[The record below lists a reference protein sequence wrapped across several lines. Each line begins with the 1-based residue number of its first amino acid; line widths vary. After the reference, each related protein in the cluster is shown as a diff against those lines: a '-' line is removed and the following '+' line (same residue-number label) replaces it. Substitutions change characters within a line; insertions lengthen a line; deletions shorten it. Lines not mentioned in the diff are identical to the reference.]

1 MNNKGQYLVKKNVFK
16 KGNPPLLT
24 IKKRGVEYTTI
35 TICVFF
41 FYEIIILINVTTS
54 VTSSEPS
61 SFTSAKAL

>member
-35 TICVFF
+35 TICVC
-41 FYEIIILINVTTS
+41 YEIIILINVTTS

-61 SFTSAKAL
+61 SLTSAKAL

>member
-35 TICVFF
+35 TICVC
-41 FYEIIILINVTTS
+41 YEIIILINVMTS
-54 VTSSEPS
+54 VISSEPS
-61 SFTSAKAL
+61 SFTSAKTL

>member
-16 KGNPPLLT
+16 KGTPPLLT

-35 TICVFF
+35 TICVC
-41 FYEIIILINVTTS
+41 YEIIILINVTTS

-61 SFTSAKAL
+61 SLTSAKAL